1 MPQTEALMGGTTYIT
16 YYDAINEQK
25 AKALMAL
32 CADVIA
38 TQKPDRLYF
47 LFSSPGG
54 SVSAGV
60 TLFNYLRSLPVP
72 IVMHNTGSVD
82 SIAAVVFLAADERY
96 ANPHAS
102 FLLHGVKWGFP
113 QGANLDW
120 PALQETVNS
129 FKGDEARISGII
141 TGRTQMSAEELER
154 LYRQGDLVGP
164 ALAKEKGLIRDVL
177 EAKVPSGTS
186 LISCNFA

>member
-1 MPQTEALMGGTTYIT
+1 MPQTEALMGGTTYIN
-16 YYDAINEQK
+16 YYDSINEQK

-38 TQKPDRLYF
+38 SRKPDRLYF

-54 SVSAGV
+54 SVDAGV
-60 TLFNYLRSLPVP
+60 ALFNYLRSLPVP
-72 IVMHNTGSVD
+72 LIMHNTGSVD

-120 PALQETVNS
+120 PALQETVS
-129 FKGDEARISGII
+129 RFKGDEARISGII
-141 TGRTQMSAEELER
+141 TSRTSISNDELAHFH
-154 LYRQGDLVGP
+154 RQGDLVGP
-164 ALAKEKGLIRDVL
+164 ELAKEKGLIRDVL

-186 LISCNFA
+186 IISCNFG